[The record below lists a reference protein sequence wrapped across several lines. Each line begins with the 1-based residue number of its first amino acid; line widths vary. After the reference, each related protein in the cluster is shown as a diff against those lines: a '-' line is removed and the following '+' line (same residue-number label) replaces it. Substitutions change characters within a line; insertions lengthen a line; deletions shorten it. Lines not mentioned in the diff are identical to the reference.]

1 MLLSGKRVGIGLLV
15 GLVSSATA
23 FAADVS
29 STGEVL
35 GKVHRSN
42 LTEIEMGKMA
52 QNHGMSKDVKDF
64 GKALVK
70 DHSSADK
77 KVVKLAKDE
86 KIDLTAATPPADAH
100 PDQVHTGTAFDDAF
114 AKDMLADHKKDIADV
129 TTARDATTD
138 QKLKQLLTDIL
149 PVLNK
154 HESIAQKLVDHSATH
169 SASPLP

>member
-1 MLLSGKRVGIGLLV
+1 MLSGKSVGIGLLV
-15 GLVSSATA
+15 ALVSSAAA
-23 FAADVS
+23 FAADVPT
-29 STGEVL
+29 TGEVL

-52 QNHGMSKDVKDF
+52 LNHGMSKDVRDF
-64 GKALVK
+64 GKTLVK
-70 DHSSADK
+70 DHSSADR

-86 KIDLTAATPPADAH
+86 KIDLVAATPPADVH
-100 PDQVHTGTAFDDAF
+100 PDQKHTGTAFDDAF

-129 TTARDATTD
+129 TAARDTTAD
-138 QKLKQLLTDIL
+138 PRLKQLLTDML

>member
-1 MLLSGKRVGIGLLV
+1 MLSGKSVAVGLLV
-15 GLVSSATA
+15 GLVTSA
-23 FAADVS
+23 AALAGDAP

-52 QNHGMSKDVKDF
+52 QNHGMSKGVKDF
-64 GKALVK
+64 GKILVK

-100 PDQVHTGTAFDDAF
+100 SDQKHTGTAFDDAF

-129 TTARDATTD
+129 TTARDATAD
-138 QKLKQLLTDIL
+138 PKLKQLLTDML

-154 HESIAQKLVDHSATH
+154 HESIAQKLVDHSANH
-169 SASPLP
+169 SASYLP